1 MPEAQA
7 VAQEMPESSES
18 NGDDKSREKSTI
30 EFPYS
35 SLNDGIEIA
44 KAVHELH
51 GSSATIEQIA
61 AHISS
66 TPTSGTFRTK
76 MATSKV
82 FRLVTV
88 SQGVATLA
96 PIGRRICD
104 PQQEKAAR
112 ADAFLAVPL
121 YSRIYEDFKTTV
133 LPPPAGLESAI
144 VSMGV
149 SQKQRERARQVFHR
163 SAQEAG
169 FFQFGSDRLI
179 MPAIKAST
187 VAPASPA
194 QPETPSKK
202 KTKDEDEDEDQL
214 HPFIKGLLKK
224 LPPPDTEWPNEKR
237 AKWLQAAVNIFD
249 LMYTEAEDDS
259 RRTITIG
266 FHKDSAKQ

>member
-7 VAQEMPESSES
+7 VAQDVPDSAEQ
-18 NGDDKSREKSTI
+18 NGDEKSREKSTI

-61 AHISS
+61 AHINS

-76 MATSKV
+76 MASAKV

-88 SQGVATLA
+88 SQGTATLTA
-96 PIGRRICD
+96 MGRRICD

-121 YSRIYEDFKTTV
+121 YSKIYEDFKTTV

-144 VSMGV
+144 GSMGV
-149 SQKQRERARQVFHR
+149 SQKQRERARQVFQR

-169 FFQFGSDRLI
+169 FFQFGTDRLI
-179 MPAIKAST
+179 MPAIRAST
-187 VAPASPA
+187 AAPAAPA
-194 QPETPSKK
+194 QPETPSK

-224 LPPPDTEWPNEKR
+224 LPPPDSEWPNEKR

-249 LMYTEAEDDS
+249 LMYTESEDDS

-266 FHKDSAKQ
+266 FQKDSAKQ